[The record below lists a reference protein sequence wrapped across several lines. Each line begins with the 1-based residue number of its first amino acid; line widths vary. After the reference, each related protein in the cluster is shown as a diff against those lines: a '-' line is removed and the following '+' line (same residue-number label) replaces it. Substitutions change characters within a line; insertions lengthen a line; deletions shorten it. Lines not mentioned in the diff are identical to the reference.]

1 MNKFDINLFNQGG
14 GDSFPTPVQEPNRFQ
29 QAIEQLLGEDG
40 DWQKYLRLQQ
50 MMNPQQQQQVPVMQA
65 PQAPQI
71 QSAPH
76 QAGVGYRQPTFM
88 RKGLLG

>member
-14 GDSFPTPVQEPNRFQ
+14 GDSFPTPIQEPNRFQ
-29 QAIEQLLGEDG
+29 QGIEQLLGEDG

-50 MMNPQQQQQVPVMQA
+50 MMNPQQGSQQPMSV

-71 QSAPH
+71 QSTPH
-76 QAGVGYRQPTFM
+76 QAGVGYRQPTYM
-88 RKGLLG
+88 KKGLLG

>member
-1 MNKFDINLFNQGG
+1 MNKFDINLFSQGG
-14 GDSFPTPVQEPNRFQ
+14 GDSFPAPIQEPNRFQ
-29 QAIEQLLGEDG
+29 QGIEQLLGEDG

-50 MMNPQQQQQVPVMQA
+50 MMNPQQGNQQPMSA

-71 QSAPH
+71 QSTPH
-76 QAGVGYRQPTFM
+76 QAGVGYRQPTYM